1 MQDAHLVLEPT
12 GAPKRAP
19 ARPRRWVWPF
29 AVPVALVLAVGFGV
43 PLVRFLRARGHVEVP
58 VLATIDGFS
67 LVDQHGRAFSLD
79 DLRGKVWVA
88 DFVFTG
94 CQAACPMLTS
104 RMRTLQRH
112 LLEHEKSSG
121 GELAVRLVS
130 FSVDPEVD
138 TPEKLAAYADK
149 WGADDRLWIFLTGKL
164 DEMNRAVVKGMKIPF
179 EKGGADLSAFDVMH
193 GEHLV
198 LVDASGKIRGY
209 FEADPAG
216 LDKLERA
223 IRTLVAQGAAR

>member
-1 MQDAHLVLEPT
+1 MKLRLALSALMALALGSALLLYRLHQA
-12 GAPKRAP
+12 RAEQ
-19 ARPRRWVWPF
+19 
-29 AVPVALVLAVGFGV
+29 
-43 PLVRFLRARGHVEVP
+43 PLPELSETP
-58 VLATIDGFS
+58 DFS
-67 LVDQHGRAFSLD
+67 LVDQRGNTLHGR
-79 DLRGKVWVA
+79 DLRGSVWVA
-88 DFVFTG
+88 DFIFTG

-104 RMRTLQRH
+104 RMRALQER
-112 LLEHEKSSG
+112 
-121 GELAVRLVS
+121 LARADQAEGRRLPVRLVS

-138 TPEKLAAYADK
+138 TPERLAAYASK
-149 WGADDRLWIFLTGKL
+149 WKADEQRWTFVTGPL

>member
-1 MQDAHLVLEPT
+1 MKLRLALSALMALALGSALLLYRLHQA
-12 GAPKRAP
+12 RAEQ
-19 ARPRRWVWPF
+19 
-29 AVPVALVLAVGFGV
+29 
-43 PLVRFLRARGHVEVP
+43 PLPELSEIP
-58 VLATIDGFS
+58 DFS
-67 LVDQHGRAFSLD
+67 LVDQRGNTLHGH
-79 DLRGKVWVA
+79 DLRGSVWVA
-88 DFVFTG
+88 DFIFTG

-104 RMRTLQRH
+104 RMRALQER
-112 LLEHEKSSG
+112 
-121 GELAVRLVS
+121 LARADQAEGRRLPVRLVS

-138 TPEKLAAYADK
+138 TPERLAAYASK
-149 WGADDRLWIFLTGKL
+149 WKADEQRWTFVTGPL

-198 LVDASGKIRGY
+198 LVDANGKIRGY

-216 LDKLERA
+216 LDKVERA